1 MRLWARNLP
10 QNRSELAGTRGL
22 ENIKR
27 GIGFMVL
34 SALFFTL
41 LNVCV
46 KMAGDLPVM
55 QKCVFRNAVALMIAS
70 FAMWKNRIPLRW
82 PKGSLP
88 LLFTR
93 AVFGMLGMFS
103 NFYAVARLPLG
114 DASALTKLNPVF
126 TVLFCI
132 LFLGE
137 RCSPIHIIA
146 MALAL
151 VSSIL
156 IANPSFDPALVVP
169 YLLVIGGTAA
179 TGVAYAAIRA
189 MRNRV
194 SGTYIV
200 FFFSVFTT
208 LFTLPFLIFDYHPM
222 TLAQLLW
229 LVAAGAFA
237 AGGQITVTAAY
248 RCAPAQETS
257 VYNYL
262 QVPFSALIG
271 MVFFFET
278 PPLTSVIGYVL
289 IIAIGVGLYLYDRR
303 VYKRKEQEEI
313 IP

>member
-1 MRLWARNLP
+1 MP
-10 QNRSELAGTRGL
+10 QNKSDPAVAGSA
-22 ENIKR
+22 ENLKR

-41 LNVCV
+41 LNVCI
-46 KMAGDLPVM
+46 KMAGDLPLM
-55 QKCVFRNAVALMIAS
+55 QKCVFRNAVALIIAGA
-70 FAMWKNRIPLRW
+70 AMWKNHLPLRW
-82 PKGSLP
+82 PKGTFP

-93 AVFGMLGMFS
+93 ALFGMLGMFS

-137 RCSPIHIIA
+137 RCSLIHIVA
-146 MALAL
+146 MGAAL

-156 IANPSFDPALVVP
+156 IANPSFDPSLVLP

-189 MRNRV
+189 MRSRV

-208 LFTLPFLIFDYHPM
+208 ICTLPFLLLNYHPM
-222 TLAQLLW
+222 TLGQLLW
-229 LVAAGAFA
+229 LVGAGIFA

-271 MVFFFET
+271 IVFFFEV
-278 PPLTSVIGYVL
+278 PPITSIIGYVL
-289 IIAIGVGLYLYDRR
+289 IIAIGVALYLYDRR
-303 VYKRKEQEEI
+303 AFKRKKEEDSI
-313 IP
+313 AL